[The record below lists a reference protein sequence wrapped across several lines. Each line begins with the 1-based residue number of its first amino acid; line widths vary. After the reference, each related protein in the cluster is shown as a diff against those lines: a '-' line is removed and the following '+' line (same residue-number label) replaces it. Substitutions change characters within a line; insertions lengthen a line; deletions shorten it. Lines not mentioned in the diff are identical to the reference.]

1 VHLGEESNT
10 RPQQGAFTL
19 GITITHE
26 LVIAERF
33 PSRVHRLNSIKMDVL
48 AVIYEFRKHE
58 LHSAFSY
65 TGGNLG

>member
-1 VHLGEESNT
+1 MYLGEESNT
-10 RPQQGAFTL
+10 RPQRGAFTL